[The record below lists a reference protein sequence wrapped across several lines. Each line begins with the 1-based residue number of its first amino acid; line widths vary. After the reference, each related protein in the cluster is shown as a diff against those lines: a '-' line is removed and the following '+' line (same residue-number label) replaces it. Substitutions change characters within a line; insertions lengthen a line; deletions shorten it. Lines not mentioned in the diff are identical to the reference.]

1 MNRHVHSAWWF
12 LLLFALGIVGFV
24 VVLLVPSRT
33 APVRPAL
40 PAFTPPNASDRIL
53 ILAPHEDDET
63 LGCGGLIQQAE
74 AAGAAVRVVY
84 LTSGDHNQ
92 MAFLAYQKF
101 PWLSPR
107 VNRNM
112 GRVRIREAIEAMASL
127 GVPVRQ
133 LVFLGYPD
141 HDTLGIWSRHWGTS
155 PPLHSVLTNTTR
167 VPYREAPGYGKPYKG
182 ESIVADIERALLD
195 FRPTHIFVTHPI
207 DANPDHRAYFLFL
220 HVALLNL
227 SGRIPAPLIFAY
239 PIHMGPWPRPYFY
252 RPHEWLSFPIRLADE
267 RAHSSVLEL
276 TPEQVRRKYEAT
288 RLYKSQMSDSG
299 YWLAAFARRN
309 ELFTLVEPVSL
320 MGGAEWSPHRE
331 AVASA
336 ETSDYERA
344 EQRDHVA
351 DAAYRN
357 TKEGLVVKVGLRHPR
372 GCRMGISID
381 AFGYRHDTP
390 FEQMPKVR
398 VESFMG
404 VCVARD
410 QDAKIAADKLEV
422 ALTDHEAVVTIPWY
436 LLGNPEAIFAQT
448 RLSSG
453 VVSKSYTTWQLFTLR
468 GVEESSVSV
477 GSP

>member
-1 MNRHVHSAWWF
+1 M
-12 LLLFALGIVGFV
+12 LGIAGFV

-40 PAFTPPNASDRIL
+40 PVFTAISARSRIL

-63 LGCGGLIQQAE
+63 LGCGGLIQQAV

-92 MAFLAYQKF
+92 MAFLAYRKL

-112 GRVRIREAIEAMASL
+112 GQIRIREAREAMAFL
-127 GVPVRQ
+127 GVPVQQ

-141 HDTLGIWSRHWGTS
+141 HDTLSIWSRHWGKS
-155 PPLHSVLTNTTR
+155 PPLHSILTNSTR
-167 VPYREAPGYGKPYKG
+167 VPYREAPGYEKPYKG
-182 ESIVADIERALLD
+182 ESIVADIERELLD

-207 DANPDHRAYFLFL
+207 DANPDHRACFLFL

-227 SGRIPAPLIFAY
+227 SGRIPEPQIFAY
-239 PIHMGPWPRPYFY
+239 PIHMGPWPRPYFF

-267 RAHSSVLEL
+267 QARSRVLEL
-276 TPEQVRRKYEAT
+276 TPEQVLRKYNT
-288 RLYKSQMSDSG
+288 IRLYKSQMSDSS
-299 YWLAAFARRN
+299 YWMAAFARRN
-309 ELFTLVEPVSL
+309 ELFTLIEPASL
-320 MGGAEWSPHRE
+320 MEGAEWSPHRE

-351 DAAYRN
+351 DVAYRN
-357 TKEGLVVKVGLRHPR
+357 TKEGLVVKVDLRHPLEY
-372 GCRMGISID
+372 RMGISIN

-390 FEQMPKVR
+390 FEQMPKIR

-404 VCVARD
+404 VRVARD
-410 QDAKIAADKLEV
+410 QDTKIAADTLEV
-422 ALTDHEAVVTIPWY
+422 GLADNEAVVTIPWY

-448 RLSSG
+448 RVSSG
-453 VVSKSYTTWQLFTLR
+453 VVFKSYTTWQLFTLG
-468 GVEESSVSV
+468 GVEGPSVSM
-477 GSP
+477 GPQ

>member
-1 MNRHVHSAWWF
+1 MNWHLHGAWWF

-24 VVLLVPSRT
+24 VVLLIPRRA

-40 PAFTPPNASDRIL
+40 PAFTAVAVPSRIL

-63 LGCGGLIQQAE
+63 LGCGGLIQQAV
-74 AAGAAVRVVY
+74 AVGAAVRVVY

-92 MAFLAYQKF
+92 LAFMVYRMR

-112 GRVRIREAIEAMASL
+112 GEIRIHEAIEAMAFL
-127 GVPVRQ
+127 GVPVQQ

-141 HDTLGIWSRHWGTS
+141 HDTLDIWNRHWGTS
-155 PPLHSVLTNTTR
+155 PPLHSMLTDTTH

-182 ESIVADIERALLD
+182 ESIVADIERELLD

-207 DANPDHRAYFLFL
+207 DANPDHRAHFLFL
-220 HVALLNL
+220 RVALLNL
-227 SGRIPAPLIFAY
+227 AGRIPEPQIFTY

-252 RPHEWLSFPIRLADE
+252 RPHEWLSFPERLADE
-267 RAHSSVLEL
+267 RARSWILEL
-276 TPEQVRRKYEAT
+276 TPDQVRRKYEAI

-299 YWLAAFARRN
+299 YWLTAFARRN

-320 MGGAEWSPHRE
+320 MKAAAWSPHRE

-336 ETSDYERA
+336 ETSDYERG
-344 EQRDHVA
+344 EPSGYVA
-351 DAAYRN
+351 GVAYRN
-357 TKEGLVVKVGLRHPR
+357 TGEGLEVKVGLRHPLEY
-372 GCRMGISID
+372 RMGISIG

-390 FEQMPKVR
+390 FEQMPKVC

-404 VCVARD
+404 VLVAHD
-410 QDAKIAADKLEV
+410 QDVKIPSDEINAELSNDV
-422 ALTDHEAVVTIPWY
+422 GVVTIPWRV
-436 LLGNPEAIFAQT
+436 LGDPEAIFVQACGLT
-448 RLSSG
+448 SG
-453 VVSKSYTTWQLFTLR
+453 VVPRSYTAWQIFTLTR
-468 GVEESSVSV
+468 E
-477 GSP
+477 